1 MAGGPGTAAGTPGRF
16 RPHRFRANNV
26 WGVGRPRVPTR
37 GLPPPHVPILLPGD
51 AGNGWASSRRPDRTS
66 GPTES
71 ATQPRAPPGHREP
84 RASCSRSPQLP
95 TPHGRREVPSA
106 PLPAPRTS

>member
-51 AGNGWASSRRPDRTS
+51 AGNGWASSRRPGRTS
-66 GPTES
+66 GPRGS
-71 ATQPRAPPGHREP
+71 ATQPRAPPGHREL
-84 RASCSRSPQLP
+84 RAAAVARSSLLP
-95 TPHGRREVPSA
+95 TGGGRS
-106 PLPAPRTS
+106 